1 MNQQRPFHCP
11 AAALR
16 VVLYRQ
22 ISVVSGIGSSAA
34 IVQCDYDCS
43 HANACT
49 RRYTEACRV
58 YVLSR

>member
-1 MNQQRPFHCP
+1 MNQQYPFHCP
-11 AAALR
+11 AVAFR

-43 HANACT
+43 HANGCT
-49 RRYTEACRV
+49 HRYTEACRV